1 MRNYIDIINEF
12 DESNI
17 NRGGGGGH
25 EEAGKT
31 VTLTYAEITRIE
43 ALMAH
48 DMGDALNQSIFKK
61 IA

>member
-17 NRGGGGGH
+17 NRGGGH